1 MHETAE
7 RCWNRQASIYDIYW
21 RRDRENMMPD
31 VAFAIKFIV
40 LLTAF
45 IAGFSVAIYAF
56 ASVVAAFRKLFNAN
70 KNKNARSVRSN
81 ENEKENL
88 E

>member
-1 MHETAE
+1 
-7 RCWNRQASIYDIYW
+7 
-21 RRDRENMMPD
+21 MMPD

-56 ASVVAAFRKLFNAN
+56 ALVIAAFRKLFNVN

>member
-1 MHETAE
+1 
-7 RCWNRQASIYDIYW
+7 
-21 RRDRENMMPD
+21 MMSGI
-31 VAFAIKFIV
+31 AFAIKFIV

-45 IAGFSVAIYAF
+45 IAGFSVAIYASE
-56 ASVVAAFRKLFNAN
+56 SVVAAFRKLFDAN

-81 ENEKENL
+81 EDEKENL

>member
-1 MHETAE
+1 
-7 RCWNRQASIYDIYW
+7 
-21 RRDRENMMPD
+21 MMSGI
-31 VAFAIKFIV
+31 AFAIKFIV

-56 ASVVAAFRKLFNAN
+56 ASVVAAFRKLL
-70 KNKNARSVRSN
+70 NKNARSVRSN

>member
-1 MHETAE
+1 
-7 RCWNRQASIYDIYW
+7 
-21 RRDRENMMPD
+21 MMPD

>member
-1 MHETAE
+1 
-7 RCWNRQASIYDIYW
+7 
-21 RRDRENMMPD
+21 MMPD
-31 VAFAIKFIV
+31 IAFAIKFIV

-45 IAGFSVAIYAF
+45 ITGFSVAIYAF

>member
-1 MHETAE
+1 
-7 RCWNRQASIYDIYW
+7 
-21 RRDRENMMPD
+21 MMSGI
-31 VAFAIKFIV
+31 AFAIKFIV

-56 ASVVAAFRKLFNAN
+56 ASVVAAFRKLFNAS

>member
-7 RCWNRQASIYDIYW
+7 RRWNRQASIYDIYW
-21 RRDRENMMPD
+21 RRDRENMMSD
-31 VAFAIKFIV
+31 IAFAIKFIV

-45 IAGFSVAIYAF
+45 IAGFSVAIYAS
-56 ASVVAAFRKLFNAN
+56 ASVIAAFRKLLN
-70 KNKNARSVRSN
+70 KNTRSVRSN

>member
-1 MHETAE
+1 M
-7 RCWNRQASIYDIYW
+7 S
-21 RRDRENMMPD
+21 D

-56 ASVVAAFRKLFNAN
+56 ASVVAAFRKLFSAD
-70 KNKNARSVRSN
+70 KNKNVRSVRSN
-81 ENEKENL
+81 EE
-88 E
+88 